1 MNDDRRCK
9 HTAHVETRMT
19 DHRVLII
26 GGGIGGLTAARAL
39 ASFGIRVDLVESTPF
54 LGGHAARL
62 SCKATDRCVKCGAC
76 LVPEAL
82 TAVASDPRITVH
94 TGSRVEAARAPS
106 KRFSFAIR
114 RHSTPAASTHGAPRI
129 DPVDTPVT
137 GEADAV
143 VLTTGFGVFDP
154 KEKAYGHGIFPN
166 VITNL
171 QLEDMLRSGGTAVK
185 PSDGTSPRRV
195 AFIQCVGSRD
205 AKIGHLW
212 CSTFCCGAALRAA
225 RKIKA
230 TRPDADITVFFIDI
244 QTFGRD
250 FESFYRQCRQEMR
263 FVRAIPGDAFQ
274 VADGGIRLAYI
285 EDGSRRSI
293 EDVFDLVVLS
303 TGMQP
308 PDDVKATAARL
319 EMALTPFGY
328 AASAAEP
335 GAFAAGAVR
344 GPMTIAD
351 TIADARHAAGQVLE
365 FLGRCECPPQQAHGS
380 DGCLS
385 RSTIIPRRE

>member
-1 MNDDRRCK
+1 
-9 HTAHVETRMT
+9 MT

-26 GGGIGGLTAARAL
+26 GGGIGGLTAARSL
-39 ASFGIRVDLVESTPF
+39 APFGIRVDLVERNPF

-76 LVPEAL
+76 LVEEAL
-82 TAVASDPRITVH
+82 AAVASDPRITVH
-94 TGSRVEAARAPS
+94 TDCRVEAARSPS
-106 KRFSFAIR
+106 RRFTFAIR
-114 RHSTPAASTHGAPRI
+114 GHAAQAASASGAPRI
-129 DPVDTPVT
+129 DPAGTPVT

-143 VLTTGFGVFDP
+143 VLTAGFGVFDP
-154 KEKAYGHGIFPN
+154 KEKAYGHGIFPD

-171 QLEDMLRSGGTAVK
+171 ELEDMLRSGGTAVK

-230 TRPDADITVFFIDI
+230 ARPDAAITVFFIDI

-250 FESFYRQCRQEMR
+250 FEAFQRQCRQEMR

-285 EDGSRRSI
+285 EDGSRRSV
-293 EDVFDLVVLS
+293 EEVFDLVVLS

-308 PDDVKATAARL
+308 PDGLKAAAAGL
-319 EMALTPFGY
+319 GLPLTPFGF
-328 AASAAEP
+328 AAAAAEP
-335 GAFAAGAVR
+335 GVFTAGAVR

-365 FLGRCECPPQQAHGS
+365 FLGRYGLPA
-380 DGCLS
+380 
-385 RSTIIPRRE
+385 STW